1 MMRARYRTF
10 SDEFKRD
17 AVRLAEKSPRSL
29 PDIADNL
36 GVGRS
41 TLHRWYSQEMAKRS
55 KKTVRS
61 AAALPSGKET
71 LEEENAR
78 IRHELELALK
88 RIDSLEMDREILKK
102 AAAFFAKESE

>member
-1 MMRARYRTF
+1 MKRARYRTF

-29 PDIADNL
+29 PDIADSL

-41 TLHRWYSQEMAKRS
+41 TLHSWYSQEMAKR
-55 KKTVRS
+55 KKTARS
-61 AAALPSGKET
+61 PVAVPPGNET
-71 LEEENAR
+71 LKEENAR
-78 IRHELELALK
+78 MKRELELALK
-88 RIDSLEMDREILKK
+88 RIDSLETDREILKK